1 MSDKT
6 HASGDIEP
14 VASTGIAQRHADPQ
28 TGEIEDL
35 KLPVHMHVG
44 KDVDVAAAF
53 LSQLDPSIMETPI
66 AEEEARKV
74 LRKIDWTIL
83 PLLTASVIIAAV
95 DKVVISNAA
104 IYGMMDDTHL
114 TTSEYSWVGR

>member
-1 MSDKT
+1 MSKKT
-6 HASGDIEP
+6 SDFDIEP
-14 VASTGIAQRHADPQ
+14 AASAGIAYNHAGPGI
-28 TGEIEDL
+28 GEVEDL
-35 KLPVHMHVG
+35 KLPVG

-53 LSQLDPSIMETPI
+53 LLQLDPSITETPI
-66 AEEEARKV
+66 TEEEARKV

-114 TTSEYSWVGR
+114 TSSQYSWVGR